1 MNISSIHKDD
11 FYPPP
16 ELKNAI
22 SATENLRSM
31 FIMNLEAKKDTT
43 LYMNVMEN
51 LNDLYE
57 NLINHYKESYAK
69 EQALIAAASTS
80 YTEKQRTLIKWLSR
94 WYDEETIY
102 TVLIER
108 LSKKMD
114 IPKSTVRWNLRG
126 LREAGLI
133 LAGDRNNKGINVEL
147 TSMGRLMAEYLHS
160 IENT

>member
-1 MNISSIHKDD
+1 VNISSIHKDD

-16 ELKNAI
+16 ELKNAL
-22 SATENLRSM
+22 SATENLRSV
-31 FIMNLEAKKDTT
+31 FIMNLEAKKDET

-133 LAGDRNNKGINVEL
+133 LAGDRNNKGVNVEL

-160 IENT
+160 VENT

>member
-1 MNISSIHKDD
+1 
-11 FYPPP
+11 
-16 ELKNAI
+16 
-22 SATENLRSM
+22 
-31 FIMNLEAKKDTT
+31 MNLEAKKDMT
-43 LYMNVMEN
+43 LYTNVMEN

-94 WYDEETIY
+94 WYDEDTIY

-114 IPKSTVRWNLRG
+114 IPKSTIRWNLRG

-133 LAGDRNNKGINVEL
+133 LAGDQNNKGVNVEL

>member
-1 MNISSIHKDD
+1 
-11 FYPPP
+11 
-16 ELKNAI
+16 
-22 SATENLRSM
+22 
-31 FIMNLEAKKDTT
+31 MNLETKKDMT
-43 LYMNVMEN
+43 LYTNVMEN

-94 WYDEETIY
+94 WYDEDTIY

-114 IPKSTVRWNLRG
+114 IPKSTIRWNLRG

-133 LAGDRNNKGINVEL
+133 LAGDQNNKGVNVEL

>member
-1 MNISSIHKDD
+1 MNVSSIRKDV

-16 ELKNAI
+16 ELKNAL
-22 SATENLRSM
+22 SATENLRSV
-31 FIMNLEAKKDTT
+31 FIMNLETKKDMT
-43 LYMNVMEN
+43 LYTNVIEN

-94 WYDEETIY
+94 WYDEDTIY

-114 IPKSTVRWNLRG
+114 IPKSTIRWNLRG

-133 LAGDRNNKGINVEL
+133 LAGDQNNKGVNVEL

>member
-1 MNISSIHKDD
+1 VNVSSIRKDV

-16 ELKNAI
+16 ELKNAL
-22 SATENLRSM
+22 SATENLRSV

-43 LYMNVMEN
+43 LYTNVMEN

-94 WYDEETIY
+94 RYDEDTIY

-133 LAGDRNNKGINVEL
+133 LAGDRNNKGVNVEL
-147 TSMGRLMAEYLHS
+147 TDMGRLMAEYLHS

>member
-1 MNISSIHKDD
+1 MNVSSIRKDV

-16 ELKNAI
+16 ELKNAL
-22 SATENLRSM
+22 SATENLRSV

-43 LYMNVMEN
+43 LYTNVMEN

-94 WYDEETIY
+94 RYDEDTIY

-133 LAGDRNNKGINVEL
+133 LAGDRNNKGVNVEL
-147 TSMGRLMAEYLHS
+147 TDMGRLMAEYLHS

>member
-1 MNISSIHKDD
+1 
-11 FYPPP
+11 
-16 ELKNAI
+16 
-22 SATENLRSM
+22 
-31 FIMNLEAKKDTT
+31 
-43 LYMNVMEN
+43 MEN

-94 WYDEETIY
+94 RYDEDTIY

-133 LAGDRNNKGINVEL
+133 LAGDRNNKGVNVEL
-147 TSMGRLMAEYLHS
+147 TDMGRLMAEYLHS

>member
-1 MNISSIHKDD
+1 MNVSSIRKDV

-16 ELKNAI
+16 ELKNAL
-22 SATENLRSM
+22 SATENLRSV
-31 FIMNLEAKKDTT
+31 FIMNLEAKKDMT
-43 LYMNVMEN
+43 LYTNVMEN

-94 WYDEETIY
+94 WYDEDTIY

-114 IPKSTVRWNLRG
+114 IPKSTIRWNLRG

-133 LAGDRNNKGINVEL
+133 LAGDQNNKGVNVEL

>member
-1 MNISSIHKDD
+1 MNVSSIHKDD

-22 SATENLRSM
+22 SATVNLRSVFM
-31 FIMNLEAKKDTT
+31 MNLEAKKDTT

-126 LREAGLI
+126 LRETGLI
-133 LAGDRNNKGINVEL
+133 LAGDRNNKGVNVEL

>member
-1 MNISSIHKDD
+1 VNVSSIRKDV

-16 ELKNAI
+16 ELKNAL
-22 SATENLRSM
+22 SATENLRSV
-31 FIMNLEAKKDTT
+31 FIMNLEAKKDMT
-43 LYMNVMEN
+43 LYTNVMEN

-94 WYDEETIY
+94 WYDEDTIY

-114 IPKSTVRWNLRG
+114 IPKSTIRWNLRG

-133 LAGDRNNKGINVEL
+133 LAGDQNNKGVNVEL